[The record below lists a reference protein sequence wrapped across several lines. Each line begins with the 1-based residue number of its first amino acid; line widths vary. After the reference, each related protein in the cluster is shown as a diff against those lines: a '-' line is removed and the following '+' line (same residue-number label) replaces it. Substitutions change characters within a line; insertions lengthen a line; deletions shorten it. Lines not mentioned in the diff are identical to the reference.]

1 MRLSVAAAVATF
13 CAAILLYPLFEGGS
27 WFWGTLGAVLAVLAA
42 SMLSG
47 RLSLPLWAA
56 PLVGVVALWI
66 YLTASFAA
74 GKAWAWV
81 VPTKASVVELAR
93 LLGAGWSDIQRF
105 AAPVPANTGIT
116 LLTCG
121 GVGFIALLV
130 DLLAARM
137 RRAALAGLPLLALAT
152 VPATILADPIS
163 WPAFVIAASGFLGL
177 LLADGRERVGHWGR
191 AVLVRRTTR
200 ATTPPPPGAGGRGR
214 GRQDTG
220 RLRESADTRGL
231 RLSGKRIG
239 FAAVVLAVLVPAAL
253 PVMEPV
259 SFFTFGVGGRGPG
272 TGNSISIPNPIANLK
287 GQLEL
292 PEQRVVLSYTNSDD
306 KPRYLRI
313 YALDTFDGEQFG
325 MTNPRGLEANRTEN
339 GPLPPPPGLSRG
351 VPVSNVVTDI
361 RISDEIAK
369 LAFLPL
375 PYPPRQVQVD
385 GDWRADVGTLMV
397 FSTREEAAAGLE
409 YKVSTSEP
417 APTGDLLKSLPQSRP
432 DLDARYLKVPDDIPP
447 EVRALAD
454 QITKGARTSYDAAV
468 KIQEFFTKTGNFTYT
483 LQTQGHGNS
492 ALKDFLLRSR
502 AGYCEQFAASMAV
515 LARLSGIPAR
525 VAIGYTGG
533 TKIGDRWTV
542 GTNDSH
548 SWPELYFEGVGW
560 LPFEPTPTGSLG
572 QGSARVPTYSVPP
585 ADPVGDGS
593 TPTPGSTS
601 SSADEP
607 LSPQGRINPRE
618 LDREATL
625 QPIGLPA
632 EEPTPWPAYVGI
644 GAGVLLLLLLVPAAL
659 RLLTRGRRLRRL
671 DGAGRTPGTPS
682 GQNGQSKQSKQNGNG
697 QHAPRAGS
705 GTGVRA
711 AAGRR
716 PSVAAVWAELDDL
729 LLDYGLE
736 RGTSET
742 PRALAR
748 RLTERYELDADSAAA
763 LAAIA
768 SAVERSLFAR
778 SPGEI
783 GPMRQ
788 NLHTV
793 RRALAAT
800 VSRGR
805 RVRAVL
811 LPPSTLRRL
820 RRLGEGLLDGFD
832 RLETLRL
839 RRAAPRE
846 S

>member
-1 MRLSVAAAVATF
+1 MRLSVAAAVASF

-56 PLVGVVALWI
+56 PPVGAVALWI

-81 VPTKASVVELAR
+81 VPTKASVVHLAR
-93 LLGAGWSDIQRF
+93 LLESGWGDIQRF

-121 GVGFIALLV
+121 GVGLIALLV

-163 WPAFVIAASGFLGL
+163 WPAFVIAAAGFLGL

-200 ATTPPPPGAGGRGR
+200 AAAPRPSGAAAR
-214 GRQDTG
+214 GRQEPE
-220 RLRESADTRGL
+220 RVRETADTRGL

-272 TGNSISIPNPIANLK
+272 AGNSISIANPIASLK
-287 GQLEL
+287 GQLNL
-292 PEQRVVLSYTNSDD
+292 PEPRVVLSYTNSDD

-325 MTNPRGLEANRTEN
+325 MTERKGSAENRTDE

-351 VPVSNVVTDI
+351 VPVTNVVTDI
-361 RISDEIAK
+361 RMSDEIVK
-369 LAFLPL
+369 LSFLPL
-375 PYPPRQVQVD
+375 PYPPRQIQVD
-385 GDWRADVGTLMV
+385 GDWRADVSTLMV
-397 FSTREEAAAGLE
+397 FSTRDEAAGLQ

-417 APTGDLLKSLPQSRP
+417 APTSELLKSLPQSRP
-432 DLDARYLKVPDDIPP
+432 DLDPRYLKVPDDLPP
-447 EVRALAD
+447 EIRALAD
-454 QITKGARTSYDAAV
+454 RVTKGARTSYDAAV
-468 KIQEFFTKTGNFTYT
+468 KLQEFFTRTGNFTYT
-483 LQTQGHGNS
+483 LQTQGSGNS

-515 LARLSGIPAR
+515 LARLVGIPAR

-533 TKIGDRWTV
+533 TKVGDRWTV

-572 QGSARVPTYSVPP
+572 QGSARVPAYTVPP
-585 ADPVGDGS
+585 PDQPGDGS
-593 TPTPGSTS
+593 TPTPGATS

-618 LDREATL
+618 LDREAAL
-625 QPIGLPA
+625 QPVGLPA
-632 EEPTPWPAYVGI
+632 EEPTPWLAYTGI

-682 GQNGQSKQSKQNGNG
+682 EPDGPQ
-697 QHAPRAGS
+697 APQGGS

-711 AAGRR
+711 VAGRR
-716 PSVAAVWAELDDL
+716 TNVAAVWAELDDL
-729 LLDYGLE
+729 LLDYGME

-748 RLTERYELDADSAAA
+748 RLAERYEFDADSAAA

-788 NLHTV
+788 DLRAV

-800 VSRGR
+800 VSRGQ

-811 LPPSTLRRL
+811 LPPSTLRRI

-832 RLETLRL
+832 RLESLRL
-839 RRAAPRE
+839 RRADPKG